1 MDTAQLIEALRR
13 PQAYPEPAARVE
25 IVQTHISIVVLVG
38 EFVYKVRKGVDMG
51 FLDFTTLEKRR
62 ADCDAEV
69 VLNRRL
75 APSVYLG
82 VVPITGSA
90 SKLSVEGSGEPIEW
104 AVKMRRLPE
113 DATLESRLSRDEI
126 SAAQIETLAERI
138 AAFHRGA
145 ERGPHISEVA
155 CFETISRNLLENL
168 HHPGAKEP
176 EGIDAEILAR
186 LTALTTQA
194 LEEARPLIEERSR
207 RGVPCDC
214 HGDLKTD
221 HVYLFPEA
229 APPDDLVII
238 DCIEFNERF
247 RYIDPVAD
255 MAFLAMDLT
264 YQGRRDL
271 SRALIERYFRAGGD
285 EQGRALLQLYLS
297 YRAAVRA
304 KVLSIQAGEA
314 ETDPAA
320 REALLRKARTYR
332 LLALGEI
339 EAPEKR
345 AGLALI
351 GGLPGTGKS
360 ALAHAAAEAFGFELI
375 RSDVV
380 RKELAGLV
388 PEESGTDALYTD
400 EMSDKTYAECAHRAG
415 EILARGGRVIVD
427 ANFREEVRR
436 TPFVDLAREC
446 AARTLFIECRAPEQV
461 IRRRLERRGADAS
474 DADWGVYRKLR
485 DQWETPGTQTA
496 RVAHSIDTGG
506 SPEGALQSLAGL
518 LRAEGLLSEE
528 RSSQK
533 T

>member
-1 MDTAQLIEALRR
+1 METAQLIKALSR
-13 PQAYPEPAARVE
+13 PGAYPHHPDAVE
-25 IVQTHISIVVLVG
+25 IVQTHISVVALAG
-38 EFVYKVRKGVDMG
+38 ELVYKVRKPVDMG
-51 FLDFTTLEKRR
+51 FLDFTTLEKRC
-62 ADCDAEV
+62 ADCHAEV
-69 VLNRRL
+69 ELNRRL

-82 VVPITGSA
+82 VVPIAESGDG
-90 SKLSVEGSGEPIEW
+90 LLVEGSDEPIEW

-113 DATLESRLSRDEI
+113 DATLESRLAHDEI

-176 EGIDAEILAR
+176 EGTDAEILAR
-186 LTALTTQA
+186 LTTLTTQA
-194 LEEARPLIEERSR
+194 LEAARPLIEERSR
-207 RGVPCDC
+207 CDVPCDC

-221 HVYLFPEA
+221 HVYLFPDA

-271 SRALIERYFRAGGD
+271 SRALIARYFRSGGD

-314 ETDPAA
+314 ETDAAA
-320 REALLRKARTYR
+320 REALLEKARTYR
-332 LLALGEI
+332 LLSLGEI
-339 EAPEKR
+339 EAPGKR
-345 AGLALI
+345 AGLVLI

-360 ALAHAAAEAFGFELI
+360 TLAHAAAEAFGFELI
-375 RSDVV
+375 RSDLV
-380 RKELAGLV
+380 RKELAGLA
-388 PEESGTDALYTD
+388 PETPGTDALYSA
-400 EMSDKTYAECAHRAG
+400 EMSERTYKGCARRAG
-415 EILARGGRVIVD
+415 KILARGGRVIVD
-427 ANFREEVRR
+427 ANFREEARR
-436 TPFVDLAREC
+436 IPFVQLAREC
-446 AARTLFIECRAPEQV
+446 AARMLFAECRTPEQA
-461 IRRRLERRGADAS
+461 IRRRLEKRGPDAS
-474 DADWGVYRKLR
+474 DADWAVYRKLR
-485 DQWETPGTQTA
+485 DEWEPPAAQTA
-496 RVAHSIDTGG
+496 RVAHSIDTGD
-506 SPEGALQSLAGL
+506 SPEAALRALAGL
-518 LRAEGLLSEE
+518 LRAEGLLPEE
-528 RSSQK
+528 QGP
-533 T
+533 